1 MQNTLANSMEEIS
14 AKLLRGE
21 ISQESALAQQRALLG
36 QPDPAPAPETTP
48 AMAGVSIETKVESA
62 LAKIDAQKADISAQL
77 QTLKT
82 KATELN
88 AEREKLAGAIAT
100 SEQRLNILAGSPTQY
115 RDAKAEAVAKSL
127 LDGTPLDLTAYENDN
142 ADLADRLPAGDLKAA
157 LRVLKNQMLE
167 IERRKVGLTAETRK
181 LSSEY
186 FELHARA
193 HGIKFAQMA
202 IGLVDEYA
210 AVMAAH
216 RANMSLGGFSQLAP
230 DVFSTIEIHSPLPIE
245 VCREIG
251 ITRQH
256 WSGAIIEGTTAIRNA
271 QTALAVEMGV

>member
-1 MQNTLANSMEEIS
+1 MTLQTQMEAIS
-14 AKLLRGE
+14 HQLLTGQ
-21 ISQESALAQQRALLG
+21 ISQEEALQKQRALLG
-36 QPDPAPAPETTP
+36 QPDPAPESTP
-48 AMAGVSIETKVESA
+48 ATQSLSIESKVETA

-77 QTLKT
+77 QTLKA

-157 LRVLKNQMLE
+157 LRVLKTQMQE

-193 HGIKFAQMA
+193 HGIKFAKLA
-202 IGLVDEYA
+202 VELVDEYS

-216 RANMSLGGFSQLAP
+216 RANMGLGGFSQLAP

-245 VCREIG
+245 ICREIG

-256 WSGAIIEGTTAIRNA
+256 WSGAIIETTTAIRNA

>member
-1 MQNTLANSMEEIS
+1 M
-14 AKLLRGE
+14 
-21 ISQESALAQQRALLG
+21 
-36 QPDPAPAPETTP
+36 
-48 AMAGVSIETKVESA
+48 A
-62 LAKIDAQKADISAQL
+62 LAKTYCISLIGLVGRTIEVEADISAQL

-115 RDAKAEAVAKSL
+115 RDAKAEAIAKSL
-127 LDGTPLDLTAYENDN
+127 LDGTPIDLAAYENDN
-142 ADLADRLPAGDLKAA
+142 ADLADRLPATDLKAA
-157 LRVLKNQMLE
+157 LRVLKTQMQE
-167 IERRKVGLTAETRK
+167 IERRKVGLNAETRK
-181 LSSEY
+181 LSSDY

-193 HGIKFAQMA
+193 HGIRFAKLA
-202 IGLVDEYA
+202 VELVDEYA

-216 RANMSLGGFSQLAP
+216 RANLSLGGFSQLAP
-230 DVFSTIEIHSPLPIE
+230 DVFSNIEIHSPLPIE
-245 VCREIG
+245 ICREIG

-271 QTALAVEMGV
+271 QAALAVEMGV

>member
-1 MQNTLANSMEEIS
+1 MTTLNEQMEAIS
-14 AKLLRGE
+14 HQLLTGQ
-21 ISQESALAQQRALLG
+21 ISQSEALQKQRDLLG
-36 QPDPAPAPETTP
+36 QPDPAPETTP
-48 AMAGVSIETKVESA
+48 ATQSLSIESKVETA

-127 LDGTPLDLTAYENDN
+127 LDGTPLDLTAYDNDN
-142 ADLADRLPAGDLKAA
+142 ADLADRLPATDLKAA
-157 LRVLKNQMLE
+157 LRVLKTQMQE

-181 LSSEY
+181 LSGDY

-193 HGIKFAQMA
+193 HGIRFAKLA
-202 IGLVDEYA
+202 VELVDEYA

-216 RANMSLGGFSQLAP
+216 RANMGLGGFSQLAP

-245 VCREIG
+245 ICREIG

-271 QTALAVEMGV
+271 QTSLIQEMGV

>member
-1 MQNTLANSMEEIS
+1 MTLQTQMEAIS
-14 AKLLRGE
+14 HQLLTGQ
-21 ISQESALAQQRALLG
+21 ISQSEALSKQRAILG
-36 QPDPAPAPETTP
+36 QPDPLPAPETATINL
-48 AMAGVSIETKVESA
+48 SVESKVDTA

-82 KATELN
+82 KAIELN

-100 SEQRLNILAGSPTQY
+100 SEQRLSILSGSPTQY

-127 LDGTPLDLTAYENDN
+127 LDGTPLDLAAYDNEN
-142 ADLADRLPAGDLKAA
+142 ADLADRLPATDLKAA
-157 LRVLKNQMLE
+157 LRVLKTQLQE

-181 LSSEY
+181 LSGDY

-193 HGIKFAQMA
+193 HGIRFAKLA
-202 IGLVDEYA
+202 IELVDEYA

-216 RANMSLGGFSQLAP
+216 RANLSLGGFSQLAP
-230 DVFSTIEIHSPLPIE
+230 DVFSNIEIHSPLPIE

-271 QTALAVEMGV
+271 QTSLMAEMGV

>member
-21 ISQESALAQQRALLG
+21 ITQESALSQQRALLG
-36 QPDPAPAPETTP
+36 QPVPASETATINL
-48 AMAGVSIETKVESA
+48 SIESKVETA
-62 LAKIDAQKADISAQL
+62 LAKIDAQKADICAQL

-115 RDAKAEAVAKSL
+115 RDAKAEAIAQSL
-127 LDGTPLDLTAYENDN
+127 LDGTPLDLTAYDNDN
-142 ADLADRLPAGDLKAA
+142 ADLADRLPAGDLKSA
-157 LRVLKNQMLE
+157 LRVLKTQMQE
-167 IERRKVGLTAETRK
+167 IERRKVGLTAESRK
-181 LSSEY
+181 LSSDY

-193 HGIKFAQMA
+193 HGIKFAQLA
-202 IGLVDEYA
+202 VQLIDEYA
-210 AVMAAH
+210 AVQAAH
-216 RANMSLGGFSQLAP
+216 RANLSLGGFSQLAP
-230 DVFSTIEIHSPLPIE
+230 DVFSNIEIHSPLPIE
-245 VCREIG
+245 LCRDIG

-256 WSGAIIEGTTAIRNA
+256 WSGAIIEGTTVIRNA
-271 QTALAVEMGV
+271 QTSLMAEMGV

>member
-1 MQNTLANSMEEIS
+1 MTLQTKMEAIS
-14 AKLLRGE
+14 HQLLTGQ
-21 ISQESALAQQRALLG
+21 ITQESALSQQRALLG
-36 QPDPAPAPETTP
+36 QPDPAPAPESTP
-48 AMAGVSIETKVESA
+48 ATQSLSVESKVETA

-77 QTLKT
+77 QTLKA

-157 LRVLKNQMLE
+157 LRVLKTQMQE

-181 LSSEY
+181 LSSDY

-202 IGLVDEYA
+202 VQLIDEYS

-245 VCREIG
+245 ICREIG

>member
-21 ISQESALAQQRALLG
+21 ITQESALSQQRALLG
-36 QPDPAPAPETTP
+36 QPDPAPAQETTP
-48 AMAGVSIETKVESA
+48 TLAAVSVETKVDNA
-62 LAKIDAQKADISAQL
+62 LAKIDSAKADISAQL
-77 QTLKT
+77 QTLKA

-88 AEREKLAGAIAT
+88 NERERLLGAIAT

-115 RDAKAEAVAKSL
+115 RDAKAEAIAKSL
-127 LDGTPLDLTAYENDN
+127 LDGTPIDLAAYENDN

-157 LRVLKNQMLE
+157 LRVLKTQLQE

-181 LSSEY
+181 LSGDY

-193 HGIKFAQMA
+193 HGIRFAKLA
-202 IGLVDEYA
+202 IELVDEYA

-216 RANMSLGGFSQLAP
+216 RANMGLGGFSQLAP
-230 DVFSTIEIHSPLPIE
+230 DVFSNIEIHSPLPIE
-245 VCREIG
+245 ICREIG

-271 QTALAVEMGV
+271 QTSLMAEMGV

>member
-1 MQNTLANSMEEIS
+1 MTTLNEQMEAIS
-14 AKLLRGE
+14 HQLLTGQ
-21 ISQESALAQQRALLG
+21 ISQSEALQKQRDLLG
-36 QPDPAPAPETTP
+36 QPDPAPESTP
-48 AMAGVSIETKVESA
+48 ATQSLSIESKVETA

-142 ADLADRLPAGDLKAA
+142 ADLADRLPATDLKAA
-157 LRVLKNQMLE
+157 LRVLKTQMQE

-181 LSSEY
+181 LSGDY

-193 HGIKFAQMA
+193 HGIRFAKLA
-202 IGLVDEYA
+202 VELVDEYS

-216 RANMSLGGFSQLAP
+216 RANMGLGGFSQLAP

-271 QTALAVEMGV
+271 QTSLIQEMGV